1 VNWQLLG
8 SDLGTSLLFPRAKQ
22 NTHKG
27 QACELE
33 FETCRL
39 SFKLAVG
46 FEGDVEVCAYVG
58 WRVGAPL

>member
-1 VNWQLLG
+1 M
-8 SDLGTSLLFPRAKQ
+8 KQ
-22 NTHKG
+22 NTHNVH
-27 QACELE
+27 ACELR

-58 WRVGAPL
+58 WRDGSAL